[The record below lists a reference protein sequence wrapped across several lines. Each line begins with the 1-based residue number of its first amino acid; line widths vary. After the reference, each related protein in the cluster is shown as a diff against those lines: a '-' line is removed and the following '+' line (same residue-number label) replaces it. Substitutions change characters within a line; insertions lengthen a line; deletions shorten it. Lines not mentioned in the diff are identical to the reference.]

1 MRDTLLRRI
10 LDVCL
15 MGLLSLCSIGCGSM
29 HYQLGNDHLFTDA
42 ISTVHVPM
50 VRCDCTYRSGMSEQL
65 TEAITKEIEK
75 RTPYKVVGSPSDA
88 DTTLVVRL
96 TSETKSPLVRT
107 GDNQAR
113 QIASGMQVE
122 VSIYDRGS
130 AEPRQIS
137 HLPISYQTFNRNQIL
152 LPEAG
157 QTMSTAQLRDME
169 RVASDIVSV
178 LETPW

>member
-1 MRDTLLRRI
+1 MRLFTFVFLTGLFE
-10 LDVCL
+10 
-15 MGLLSLCSIGCGSM
+15 MGLIGCGSM
-29 HYQLGNDHLFTDA
+29 NYQLGNDHLFTDA

-96 TSETKSPLVRT
+96 VSESKTPLVRT

-122 VSIYDRGS
+122 VSVYDRG
-130 AEPRQIS
+130 ATEPRQIS
-137 HLPISYQTFNRNQIL
+137 HLPIPYQTFDRSQIL

-157 QTMSTAQLRDME
+157 QTISTAQLRDME
-169 RVASDIVSV
+169 RMASDIVSV